1 MKHSMFI
8 SLTVFLICTVI
19 FSGCSGGNG
28 GNGGNGDITPDYY
41 TLNLT
46 VDPKEAGVVL
56 LTPEGGT
63 YQKNT
68 EVTLIPAAEEGHEFS
83 GWDGPD
89 KDDVTAKYDRW
100 IIIMDGHKQLV
111 ASFTELKQNEDHL

>member
-1 MKHSMFI
+1 MFI
-8 SLTVFLICTVI
+8 SLSAFLICTAI
-19 FSGCSGGNG
+19 FSGCSGGSG
-28 GNGGNGDITPDYY
+28 GSGGNGDYY
-41 TLNLT
+41 NLNLT
-46 VDPKEAGVVL
+46 VDPKEAGAVL